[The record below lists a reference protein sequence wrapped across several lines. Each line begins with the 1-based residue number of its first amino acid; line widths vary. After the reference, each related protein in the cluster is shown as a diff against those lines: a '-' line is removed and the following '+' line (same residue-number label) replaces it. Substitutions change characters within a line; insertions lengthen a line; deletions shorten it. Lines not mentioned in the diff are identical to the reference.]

1 MHHTINKYQLRLD
14 VQCYLWPDYLFTR
27 VLYFISWGVM
37 IAKHGTKRVSNCLIF
52 TSHSAGSTHAGNN
65 KMAHFGGFDTMPAQ
79 PVNEM
84 QGFHWS

>member
-1 MHHTINKYQLRLD
+1 M
-14 VQCYLWPDYLFTR
+14 
-27 VLYFISWGVM
+27 M